1 MSFAAP
7 AARTIIHVDLDAF
20 FCAVEEQRDPGLK
33 GKPFAVGG
41 RPEARGVVAS
51 CSYAARAFG
60 VHSAMSM
67 AAARR
72 LCPNLIIVPPRFSE
86 YRAASQRVMALLRG
100 WTSQLEQIS
109 IDEAFLDV
117 TELVAQEAEPP
128 EDLGRTLALRLQ
140 RQVREEL
147 ALSCSLGVASNK
159 LVAKIATDYG
169 KAAARKGL
177 SPFAV
182 CVVPAGE
189 EAAFLAPLPVSA
201 LWGVG
206 PKMEARLAAL
216 RIHTVGDLAA
226 WPQRD
231 LAERFG
237 RNGFDLSQH
246 ARGID
251 KREIVTSREAKSVS
265 SEVTFVRDVQDWDEL
280 YETLAEQAQS
290 VARQLQKQD
299 LKGTTVKVKVR
310 WTDFSITTRQVTLP
324 HATAEAKA
332 ILEAATPLLK
342 HLWLDEQPVRLLGV
356 GMTGLNPVMQLSLWG
371 EEAVA
376 EPPQEPEPPHEDPTP
391 DPEAEA
397 EAARREL
404 RRQQLRAAI
413 NRLEAKFGAAVVQ
426 VGAEIK

>member
-20 FCAVEEQRDPGLK
+20 FCSVEEQRDPSLK
-33 GKPFAVGG
+33 GKAFAVGG

-72 LCPNLIIVPPRFSE
+72 QCPHLLIVPPRFSE
-86 YRAASQRVMALLRG
+86 YRAASQRVMTLLRG

-117 TELVAQEAEPP
+117 SELVAQEPQA

-169 KAAARKGL
+169 KAAARNGL

-189 EAAFLAPLPVSA
+189 EASFLAPLPVSA

-206 PKMEARLAAL
+206 PKMEARLSSL
-216 RIHTVGDLAA
+216 RIHTIGDLAA

-251 KREIVTSREAKSVS
+251 KREIVTSREAKSIS
-265 SEVTFVRDVQDWDEL
+265 SEITFVRDIQDWDEL
-280 YETLAEQAQS
+280 YETLDEQAQS

-310 WTDFSITTRQVTLP
+310 WTDFSITTRQITLP
-324 HATAEAKA
+324 EATADART
-332 ILEAATPLLK
+332 ILAAATPLLK

-371 EEAVA
+371 EEPVE
-376 EPPQEPEPPHEDPTP
+376 EPAPQPEPAHEEPAP
-391 DPEAEA
+391 NPEAEA
-397 EAARREL
+397 EASRREV
-404 RRQQLRAAI
+404 RRQQLRDAI
-413 NRLEAKFGAAVVQ
+413 GRLEAKFGAAVVQ